1 MKLRSIVNGAI
12 QGINRDQQIT
22 WLQSAGYAT
31 APDGTRTPTQAS
43 TQIRANVQALSGTD
57 LRLAE
62 GLNMQ
67 GVMRSVYL
75 HGDVEGIVRSD
86 GKGGDILQFPL
97 VPGGT
102 VHNWLV
108 TQVME
113 TWPTWCRVIV
123 TLQNSAVQN
132 T

>member
-1 MKLRSIVNGAI
+1 VNLRGIVNGAI
-12 QGINRDQQIT
+12 QGINSDTVVT
-22 WLQSAGYAT
+22 WVQNSGYTT
-31 APDGTRTPTQAS
+31 AADGTRTPSLTS
-43 TQIRANVQALSGTD
+43 TQVNANVQPLSGTD
-57 LRLAE
+57 LRHVD
-62 GLNMQ
+62 GLNIQ

-75 HGDVEGIVRSD
+75 YGDVEGIVRAD
-86 GKGGDILQFPL
+86 GKGGDVLQFPQ

-113 TWPTWCRVIV
+113 VWTSWCRVIV
-123 TLQNSAVQN
+123 TLQK